1 MDVKDLLVKALYEKE
16 NSRGRSIQTEI
27 GPSELG
33 GCRRKVWYKL
43 NGQQKTNGG
52 EL

>member
-1 MDVKDLLVKALYEKE
+1 MDVKDLLVKTLYEKE
-16 NSRGRSIQTEI
+16 NSRSRSIQKEI

-43 NGQQKTNGG
+43 KGHKRPMA
-52 EL
+52 ES